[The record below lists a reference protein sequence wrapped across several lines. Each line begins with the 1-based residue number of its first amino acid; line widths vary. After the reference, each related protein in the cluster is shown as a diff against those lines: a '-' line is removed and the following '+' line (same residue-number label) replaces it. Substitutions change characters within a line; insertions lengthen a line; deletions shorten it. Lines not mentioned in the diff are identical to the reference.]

1 MRRIARIYL
10 GFFALSLGVA
20 LAMGQPQAQA
30 PLIAYAEI
38 DGTIN
43 PISKDFLLRVIDQAT
58 RDNAALLIVRL
69 DTPGGLLESTKDMV
83 QAIFQSPVPVV
94 VWVGPVG
101 ARAASAGAFITMA
114 ADVAVMASGTH
125 IGASTPVSL
134 GGESPESE
142 NKEDPARKKILNDA
156 AAMARSIAEKRNRS
170 VEWAEKFVLE
180 GASITAQEALNNKV
194 IDLIADDLEKVIA
207 SLDGYTLT
215 RDGQHIV
222 VHTAG
227 ATRRTYEPT
236 LKEQVMNYLADPNI
250 VYLLLTIGIYAL
262 IAEFF
267 TPGFGVGIGG
277 AICLLL
283 ALLGLQVLPFNLVG
297 LAFIILGAALMV
309 IDIFMPTHLALT
321 VGGVISLLIGSFML
335 FNFEG
340 FFEAPALSISPI
352 NIFVTVG
359 TVTAL
364 FVFMVTKGLLI
375 QRKSVTTGKEGMIG
389 AVGAARDELNPT
401 GTIFVKGEYWTATA
415 TDGPIKPGEA
425 VRVERIENGELIVRK
440 TSP

>member
-1 MRRIARIYL
+1 MHQLARICIGL
-10 GFFALSLGVA
+10 FSLSLGVA

-30 PLIAYAEI
+30 PLIGYAEI

-43 PISKDFLLRVIDQAT
+43 PITKDFLLRVIEEAR
-58 RDNAALLIVRL
+58 RDNAALLILRL

-94 VWVGPVG
+94 IWVGPVG

-125 IGASTPVSL
+125 IGASTPISL
-134 GGESPESE
+134 GGESPEGESQ
-142 NKEDPARKKILNDA
+142 EDPARKKILNDA
-156 AAMARSIAEKRNRS
+156 AAMARSIAEKKNRS

-180 GASITAQEALNNKV
+180 GASITAQEALRNDV

-215 RDGQHIV
+215 RDGQQIV
-222 VHTAG
+222 LHTTG
-227 ATRRTYEPT
+227 APRRTYDPT

-297 LAFIILGAALMV
+297 LAFIVLGAALMV
-309 IDIFMPTHLALT
+309 IDIFTPTHLALT
-321 VGGVISLLIGSFML
+321 VGGMISLLIGSFML

-340 FFEAPALSISPI
+340 FEAPALSIAPI

-364 FVFMVTKGLLI
+364 FVFIATKGLLI
-375 QRKSVTTGKEGMIG
+375 QRKPPTTGKEGMIG
-389 AVGAARDELNPT
+389 AVGTARDELNPT
-401 GTIFVKGEYWTATA
+401 GTIFVKGEYWTAVA
-415 TDGPIKPGEA
+415 TNGPIKPGEA
-425 VRVERIENGELIVRK
+425 VRVERIENGKLIVRRHV
-440 TSP
+440 